1 MISIVIPDWVQY
13 VIYALLAY
21 SFLEILLS
29 HILKGIDT
37 CRKVLTKSKNIFR
50 GS

>member
-13 VIYALLAY
+13 ILYALLVY

-29 HILKGIDT
+29 YILKGINT
-37 CRKVLTKSKNIFR
+37 YKK
-50 GS
+50 